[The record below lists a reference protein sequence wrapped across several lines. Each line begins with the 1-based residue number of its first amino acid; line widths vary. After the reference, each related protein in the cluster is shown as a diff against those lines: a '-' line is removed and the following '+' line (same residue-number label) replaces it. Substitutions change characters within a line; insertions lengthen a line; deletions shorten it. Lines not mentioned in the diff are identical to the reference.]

1 MSRENCS
8 GLSLAWGQRPFL
20 PMNKSSAYA
29 IIRKFNVLHKANFV
43 LQWMAEKLSRRFGTG
58 IVEHRAFH
66 PYPIVLAL

>member
-1 MSRENCS
+1 MSRENFS

-29 IIRKFNVLHKANFV
+29 IIGKFDVLHETNFV
-43 LQWMAEKLSRRFGTG
+43 LQWMTERLACRFGAEV
-58 IVEHRAFH
+58 VEHRAFD